1 MAGVLA
7 VAGSAG
13 DWALCSTTGCNG
25 FLQAF
30 STQSGL
36 EFGHGFVTGVAGIL
50 LALVGVMAGNATGT
64 IRSRT
69 PAIALALVIIATIT
83 IFVVGIYVLADG
95 ELHISGPPGLG
106 GDAAPGWVGSSASR
120 AACRLRPLT
129 SATGSPWRR

>member
-106 GDAAPGWVGSSASR
+106 AMLAGLGGVIGLAGGV
-120 AACRLRPLT
+120 RLRPLT